1 MRNLIEFVGIDGCR
15 LSLDADS
22 ISGVLEMKNI
32 IGKDENN
39 ETFKVPDHTQLVMSG
54 LSFKARGTYDE
65 IMDSIKEQDY
75 NHSLGICK

>member
-15 LSLDADS
+15 FSLDSDS
-22 ISGVLEMKNI
+22 ISGI
-32 IGKDENN
+32 IEIKDAVARDEQNRII
-39 ETFKVPDHTQLVMSG
+39 KIPDHTQLVMSG